1 MTLFESIF
9 IFDEKHYKQCH
20 GVAAGSLLG
29 PTLTNVFMEYHEKIW
44 LKNCQTQIKPAVY
57 RRYVDDTF
65 LLFGSTEHVSEIEKN
80 SSVISSY

>member
-9 IFDEKHYKQCH
+9 ILDEKYYKQCN

-29 PTLTNVFMEYHEKIW
+29 LTLTVFMKYNEKIW
-44 LKNCQTQIKPAVY
+44 LKNCQTQIKPVVY

-80 SSVISSY
+80 SSVISRY